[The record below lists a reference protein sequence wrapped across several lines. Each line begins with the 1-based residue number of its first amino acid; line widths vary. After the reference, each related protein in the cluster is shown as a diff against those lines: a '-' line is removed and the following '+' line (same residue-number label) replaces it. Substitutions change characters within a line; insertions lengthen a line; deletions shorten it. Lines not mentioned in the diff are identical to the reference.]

1 MRIPPINF
9 INECTIK
16 LIQPPAPKGTNSLL
30 SHFYNNYKKYIPK
43 YKLIKNTIK

>member
-1 MRIPPINF
+1 MRISPINF
-9 INECTIK
+9 INESNIT
-16 LIQPPAPKGTNSLL
+16 LILPPVPKGTNSLL